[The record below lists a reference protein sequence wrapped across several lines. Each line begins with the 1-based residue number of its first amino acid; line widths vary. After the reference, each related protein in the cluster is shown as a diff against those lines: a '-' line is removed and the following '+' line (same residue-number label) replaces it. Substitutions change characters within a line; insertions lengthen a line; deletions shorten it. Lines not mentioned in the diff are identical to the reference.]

1 MFIMAIAGGM
11 AYNYD
16 NYVSNVA
23 ANQGSFKEVLK
34 DTIRTFKK
42 DSRLIKPK
50 KFGFDTTHM
59 Q

>member
-16 NYVSNVA
+16 NYVSRVVA
-23 ANQGSFKEVLK
+23 NKGRFRDVIK

-50 KFGFDTTHM
+50 RFGFDAS
-59 Q
+59 QK

>member
-16 NYVSNVA
+16 NYISRVA
-23 ANQGSFKEVLK
+23 ANKGTFRDVLR

-50 KFGFDTTHM
+50 KFGFDPTLM
-59 Q
+59 K